1 MAEEEAEDAMGAAPE
16 PKKSGK
22 KKLILMIALPVLL
35 LAGIGAGLY
44 FSGIAQ
50 TLLGVKKEEVAK
62 ADAPAPPPPPKE
74 PVFVDLPDMLVNL
87 NTGGKRTNFLKIS
100 VSLQLDSKDDQ
111 PKVQQVQ
118 PRVIDTFQ
126 SYLRELRLDDLRGSA
141 GLYRLREELLLRV
154 NAAASPAKVDDVLFR
169 ELLVQ

>member
-1 MAEEEAEDAMGAAPE
+1 MATDEAEDAVESAPE

-22 KKLILMIALPVLL
+22 KKLILLIALPVLL

-62 ADAPAPPPPPKE
+62 ADAPPPPAPPKE
-74 PVFVDLPDMLVNL
+74 PVFIDLPDMLVNL